1 MSLCERR
8 YRPFGQPFDTKLNTV
23 LTDRITPRRRVK
35 IAGSHW
41 IYSLKIID
49 ILKETRPISFEF
61 FPPRTAEGI
70 SAVLETLHGLR
81 AYCPD
86 FVSVTYGAGGSTR
99 SFTEEITF
107 QAKRT
112 AGVEVMAHLTC
123 VGQTKEE
130 IHEVLERLEA
140 EGVENI
146 IALRGDPP
154 RGSTKFVPTPGGFQ
168 HATDLLRHIKSNFKF
183 GVAAAC
189 YPEGHTESVD
199 LDTDLKYVKQKVDNG
214 ADFLVT
220 QLFYDNRY
228 FFDFVERARAGGID
242 VPIIPGVLPVL
253 NSSQVRRFTVLS
265 GSKIPPALDRLLDKY
280 ADNDDSARDMGV
292 EYATDQV
299 RELWDSGVPGVHF
312 YVLNRSYSVSRIL
325 DNLRL
330 PGHHRED

>member
-1 MSLCERR
+1 M
-8 YRPFGQPFDTKLNTV
+8 
-23 LTDRITPRRRVK
+23 K
-35 IAGSHW
+35 IRE
-41 IYSLKIID
+41 

-70 SAVLETLHGLR
+70 PAVLETLDELKP
-81 AYCPD
+81 YCPD

-99 SFTEEITF
+99 AFTEEITL
-107 QAKRT
+107 QIKRN

-123 VGQTKEE
+123 VGQNKEE
-130 IHEVLERLEA
+130 IDEVLERLEA

-154 RGSTKFVPTPGGFQ
+154 RGSTEFVPMEGGFG
-168 HATDLLRHIKSNFKF
+168 HATDLLQHIKSKFNF

-189 YPEGHTESVD
+189 YPEGHTESLD
-199 LDTDLKYVKQKVDNG
+199 LDSDLKYVKQKVENG
-214 ADFLVT
+214 ADFLIT

-228 FFDFVERARAGGID
+228 FFDFVDRARAGGIE

-253 NSSQVRRFTVLS
+253 NAEQVRRFTKLS
-265 GSKIPPALDRLLDKY
+265 GSEIPPALDRLLDKY
-280 ADNDDSARDMGV
+280 ADNDADARDMGV
-292 EYATDQV
+292 EYATAQV

-325 DNLRL
+325 DNLNL

>member
-1 MSLCERR
+1 M
-8 YRPFGQPFDTKLNTV
+8 

-41 IYSLKIID
+41 IYGLKIID
-49 ILKETRPISFEF
+49 ILKETRPVSFEF

-70 SAVLETLHGLR
+70 PAVLETLHGLR

-154 RGSTKFVPTPGGFQ
+154 RGSTEFVPTPGGFQ

-199 LDTDLKYVKQKVDNG
+199 LDADLKYVKQKVDNG

-228 FFDFVERARAGGID
+228 FFDFLERARAGGID
-242 VPIIPGVLPVL
+242 VPIIPGLLPVL
-253 NSSQVRRFTVLS
+253 NSSQVRRFTTLS
-265 GSKIPPALDRLLDKY
+265 GSKMPPALDQLLDKY
-280 ADNDDSARDMGV
+280 ADNDESARDMGV
-292 EYATDQV
+292 EYATAQV
-299 RELWDSGVPGVHF
+299 RELWDAGVPGVHF

-325 DNLRL
+325 DNLQL
-330 PGHHRED
+330 PGHQRAD